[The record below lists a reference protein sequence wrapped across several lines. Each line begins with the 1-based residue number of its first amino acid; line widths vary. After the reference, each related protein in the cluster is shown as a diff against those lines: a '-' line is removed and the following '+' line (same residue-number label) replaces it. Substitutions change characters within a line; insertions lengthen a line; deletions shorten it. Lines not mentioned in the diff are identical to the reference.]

1 MYSTRQLKT
10 KRERGSCDGS
20 KWRLMKSVIQEE
32 RSCLGNSQEESTEP
46 ISSFTIATPFSI
58 HYSWKEQ

>member
-1 MYSTRQLKT
+1 M
-10 KRERGSCDGS
+10 
-20 KWRLMKSVIQEE
+20 MKSVIQEE

-58 HYSWKEQ
+58 HYCWKEKLLCERMESHLFSIEDTSLLK